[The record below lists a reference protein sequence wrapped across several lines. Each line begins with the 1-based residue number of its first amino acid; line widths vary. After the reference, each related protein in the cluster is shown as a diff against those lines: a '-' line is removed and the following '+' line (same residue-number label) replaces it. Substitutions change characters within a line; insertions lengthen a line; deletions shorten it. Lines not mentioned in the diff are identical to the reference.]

1 MRRHRHSY
9 SPICCEASQ
18 VPGTARRFIRALHQG
33 QPGFRTSVLADLLAN
48 QEADGL
54 RAAPESRLQAV
65 ADVLRLAMDH
75 DAFGALVLYRL
86 KTACQRR
93 GVPVVPRVADRAR
106 IVWVQLSI
114 GDPVVVSPG
123 IRIPHGQIVIDGL
136 VQVHTGAKI
145 RPFVTIGLKEGVYQG
160 PTIERNVAI
169 GTGAKI
175 IGPITVGQ
183 GAVIGANAV
192 VVHDVPARRSSRAS
206 PHAYPLTRTP
216 TAGCTLR
223 AGHNTIGTCCSG

>member
-1 MRRHRHSY
+1 ML
-9 SPICCEASQ
+9 E
-18 VPGTARRFIRALHQG
+18 
-33 QPGFRTSVLADLLAN
+33 
-48 QEADGL
+48 
-54 RAAPESRLQAV
+54 
-65 ADVLRLAMDH
+65 VLRLAMDH

-93 GVPVVPRVADRAR
+93 GVPVVPRLAHRAA
-106 IVWVQLSI
+106 IAWAQLSI

-123 IRIPHGQIVIDGL
+123 IRIPHGQIVIDGF
-136 VQVHTGAKI
+136 VEVHTGAKI

-175 IGPITVGQ
+175 IGPITIGE

-192 VVHDVPARRSSRAS
+192 VVDDVPARAVV
-206 PHAYPLTRTP
+206 
-216 TAGCTLR
+216 AGVPAR
-223 AGHNTIGTCCSG
+223 IIR

>member
-1 MRRHRHSY
+1 MR
-9 SPICCEASQ
+9 E
-18 VPGTARRFIRALHQG
+18 LHQRH
-33 QPGFRTSVLADLLAN
+33 PSFRTSVIADLLAN

-54 RAAPESRLQAV
+54 RGPPESRLEAV
-65 ADVLRLAMDH
+65 LEILRLAMDH

-93 GVPVVPRVADRAR
+93 GVPVVPRLAHRAA
-106 IVWVQLSI
+106 IAWAQLSI

-123 IRIPHGQIVIDGL
+123 IRIPHGQIVIDGF
-136 VQVHTGAKI
+136 VEVHTGAKI

-175 IGPITVGQ
+175 IGPITIGQ

-192 VVHDVPARRSSRAS
+192 VVHDVPARAVV
-206 PHAYPLTRTP
+206 
-216 TAGCTLR
+216 AGVPAR
-223 AGHNTIGTCCSG
+223 VVR